1 MSQFVIIMRKRYNSS
16 EEIYGQAPT
25 ENLAIS
31 RADRLFDKFILDSVA
46 VVEMEK
52 EIVTVPYKR
61 TRKCKHTNIQFLLGT
76 KGEIKPTCEE
86 CGIIMV
92 VEEMEEVNEKG

>member
-1 MSQFVIIMRKRYNSS
+1 MKKAYNMP

-31 RADRLFDKFILDSVA
+31 RADRLYDKFILDSVA

-52 EIVTVPYKR
+52 ELITVPYKR
-61 TRKCKHTNIQFLLGT
+61 TRKCKHTNVQYLLGT
-76 KGEIKPTCEE
+76 KGEIKPTCES

-92 VEEMEEVNEKG
+92 VEEMEAVNETG